1 MSKSIKSFGSATT
14 EEVENLEFEIYGEK
28 FEVKSA
34 ISGMIFLELQ
44 AKLAELIEEDESK
57 KDEGGSNR
65 SNLESVRMMLNYI
78 TRSMATAEEAQ
89 RFKEW
94 ARDEDSLTS
103 DDVNELYM
111 WLIQNHT
118 ARPTK

>member
-44 AKLAELIEEDESK
+44 AKLAELIEEDKSK
-57 KDEGGSNR
+57 EGSNR